1 MGGEKDTADEA
12 RNPDRP
18 SSMPLVTVPD
28 QNDAVERR
36 HAQRPSSPELWE
48 LKQMAA
54 ANVIDISEMPGFDEE
69 TGLLPND
76 DDSGMCGYQLYASQN
91 KIYICSYLTN
101 MSNLHKNLKL

>member
-76 DDSGMCGYQLYASQN
+76 DDSG
-91 KIYICSYLTN
+91 
-101 MSNLHKNLKL
+101 